1 MFNAIQLI
9 IKKGDFFY
17 IKIDI
22 FLQLYTKQYIYI
34 YCEISFV
41 PPFLCKW
48 VCFESMKAPER

>member
-34 YCEISFV
+34 YIYIYILRDILCASIS
-41 PPFLCKW
+41 
-48 VCFESMKAPER
+48 M